1 MTVPIGKAACDGIGT
16 VLRSGNAE
24 LELFIKM
31 RDVVLDELQQQVV
44 FVFEVVKK
52 GAFCDAGFFNDAI
65 KSELT
70 DTVLHDDVLRGLE
83 NLCFF
88 CGALSQRLGGTSP
101 FFFGCI

>member
-1 MTVPIGKAACDGIGT
+1 MCKAACDGIGT
-16 VLRSGNAE
+16 VLGSGNAE
-24 LELFIKM
+24 LELFIQM
-31 RDVVLDELQQQVV
+31 LDIVLDELQQQVV
-44 FVFEVVKK
+44 FVFEVIEK
-52 GAFCDAGFFNDAI
+52 GAFCDAGFFNNAI

-70 DTVLHDDVLRGLE
+70 DTVLYDDVLCGLE